1 MGGENEWQICNLGV
15 VPGGF
20 IFVESGAATLRSH
33 LPQALG
39 PVLCSCEAGAC
50 HGNPLSLFS
59 PEEGKKLEWNEE
71 GIDEK

>member
-1 MGGENEWQICNLGV
+1 MWGEYEWQTYNVGSA
-15 VPGGF
+15 PGGF
-20 IFVESGAATLRSH
+20 ISVESGAAASHSH

-39 PVLCSCEAGAC
+39 PVLRSCEAGAC

-71 GIDEK
+71 GTDEK